1 MLPATIQAW
10 QTNQPRLPVDVKTIQ
25 IQLQMESRFAE
36 IEVKL
41 SFSEELLEELNRTV
55 YRQQQQIDQLQKELQ
70 ALREQVRVSMPAEPL
85 NTLDETPPHY

>member
-41 SFSEELLEELNRTV
+41 SFSEVLLEELNRTV
-55 YRQQQQIDQLQKELQ
+55 
-70 ALREQVRVSMPAEPL
+70 
-85 NTLDETPPHY
+85 